1 MPHYCMIAMSSPH
14 PAPAALAARGRYD
27 CRADAGGDPVQAG
40 RLHTRA
46 EEAERKCQPLRDL
59 VPDTD
64 FFAQD

>member
-1 MPHYCMIAMSSPH
+1 MA
-14 PAPAALAARGRYD
+14 D
-27 CRADAGGDPVQAG
+27 QADAGGDPVQAG
-40 RLHTRA
+40 RLRARA